1 MDNKEI
7 QQDMQLRA
15 EAIIEEIIDLKR
27 EVINLI
33 KNRANPEIIASIFEE
48 IASLTIDLESL
59 QVFIFMPEALVLE
72 ELEKEFFFRERLPR
86 AMKTLK
92 RYHN

>member
-1 MDNKEI
+1 MDNNEI

-15 EAIIEEIIDLKR
+15 EAIIEEIVDLKR
-27 EVINLI
+27 KVTNQIKNKASHEVI
-33 KNRANPEIIASIFEE
+33 ANTFAE
-48 IASLTIDLESL
+48 IASLTVDLESL
-59 QVFIFMPEALVLE
+59 QVFIFMPKALVME

-92 RYHN
+92 RHHN